1 MSDLKTQ
8 LGDYFDNV
16 VERLDVEDIFEQQVD
31 GSRVQPVQPRTP
43 RRVVPGW
50 VYGVAAAVAI
60 LLMGVVGLLVGNGSN
75 VADNQTS
82 TSSQVLDPGSPLAVA
97 ESFMEAWV
105 AGDGDAVAA
114 MVTSDVL
121 VDGRE
126 PEMLPALHDWYRAVG
141 QKFQNEGCELR
152 TITFKTFQG
161 VSCEYTFE
169 NELTRAL
176 GREPVTG
183 DFFFYIGPGRIER
196 ASVLGDQPD
205 YHVIGE
211 MFRDWVLINH
221 PDDFERM
228 FGGLGPL
235 LDPTSIALWERYTDE
250 LTASPGAAARFFREQ
265 ETRVEAS
272 WEYLDQAQAICKAA
286 TDQFRAAEAELGLD
300 QGYFGLVDIAAGYEA
315 LVRISEEALAEMRAL
330 PQPPEAARGPFRVFY
345 ALADLSLDIQR
356 QTAAAA
362 SAGDNARVEMLSAEG
377 LELAHQMDGLPYDLQ
392 RCPVYQPGG

>member
-126 PEMLPALHDWYRAVG
+126 PEM
-141 QKFQNEGCELR
+141 
-152 TITFKTFQG
+152 
-161 VSCEYTFE
+161 
-169 NELTRAL
+169 
-176 GREPVTG
+176 
-183 DFFFYIGPGRIER
+183 
-196 ASVLGDQPD
+196 
-205 YHVIGE
+205 
-211 MFRDWVLINH
+211 
-221 PDDFERM
+221 
-228 FGGLGPL
+228 
-235 LDPTSIALWERYTDE
+235 
-250 LTASPGAAARFFREQ
+250 
-265 ETRVEAS
+265 
-272 WEYLDQAQAICKAA
+272 
-286 TDQFRAAEAELGLD
+286 
-300 QGYFGLVDIAAGYEA
+300 
-315 LVRISEEALAEMRAL
+315 
-330 PQPPEAARGPFRVFY
+330 
-345 ALADLSLDIQR
+345 
-356 QTAAAA
+356 
-362 SAGDNARVEMLSAEG
+362 
-377 LELAHQMDGLPYDLQ
+377 
-392 RCPVYQPGG
+392 